1 LFFAESLRVLP
12 SGGVLRVCI
21 PDLEHA
27 VKLYNE
33 GQKEEAL
40 RFFFYDVGPSEY
52 TRNR

>member
-1 LFFAESLRVLP
+1 VLKSVKSVRAAEPAYSARN
-12 SGGVLRVCI
+12 
-21 PDLEHA
+21 A

-33 GQKEEAL
+33 GRKEEAL